1 MKKQIEIDRLLN
13 SVGTHT
19 FIDYFFE
26 FKNLDKK
33 SLKILFETNKENWKE
48 NSFKQKANN
57 GKRIFRENRELEAL
71 EHIILTKKINKIPNG
86 NRIKEMA
93 KILYS
98 ELKK

>member
-1 MKKQIEIDRLLN
+1 MKTISIDRLLN

-19 FIDYFFE
+19 FIDYYFD
-26 FKNLDKK
+26 FKELNKK
-33 SLKILFETNKENWKE
+33 SISKLFRINNEKWKE
-48 NSFKQKANN
+48 NSDKQKANN

>member
-57 GKRIFRENRELEAL
+57 GKRIFKEKREIEAL
-71 EHIILTKKINKIPNG
+71 EYIILNKKINKIPNG
-86 NRIKEMA
+86 KKIKETA
-93 KILYS
+93 KIYYLAI
-98 ELKK
+98 KN